1 MLLVKAIHNHES
13 RWFSLLAFLVL
24 TGMLDVIEI
33 KARLNVVRNNMA
45 LEDLDSSQPT
55 HGAKKTGER
64 EKRPVCIVTG
74 GSLGIGYA
82 VCKVFSQ
89 NGYDVVNLDIRDFEQ
104 PLLNS
109 LWKPCDVSVVSNIEL
124 SIREV
129 LAMYG
134 RIDALVCNAGIHVSA
149 TIEETDEVLLDKVI
163 NLNIKGA
170 YGAIKS
176 CLPTMKAQGS
186 GAIVVMGSDQSF
198 VGKRNSFAYGL
209 SKGALASVAKT
220 TALDY
225 ASYNIRVNAV
235 CPGTIE
241 TPLFHNAIDNYVAR
255 SGANKDEVVAE
266 EAAAQPIGR
275 LGQPEDVAELTYF
288 LCSSKASF
296 ITGSLYAV
304 DGGYTTQ

>member
-1 MLLVKAIHNHES
+1 MRQTSSPEP
-13 RWFSLLAFLVL
+13 VL
-24 TGMLDVIEI
+24 PNVI
-33 KARLNVVRNNMA
+33 
-45 LEDLDSSQPT
+45 
-55 HGAKKTGER
+55 
-64 EKRPVCIVTG
+64 
-74 GSLGIGYA
+74 
-82 VCKVFSQ
+82 
-89 NGYDVVNLDIRDFEQ
+89 
-104 PLLNS
+104 
-109 LWKPCDVSVVSNIEL
+109 WKQCDVSVVRDIEAAVN
-124 SIREV
+124 EV
-129 LAMYG
+129 ISSYQ

-149 TIEETDEVLLDKVI
+149 TIEDTDEALLDKVL
-163 NLNIKGA
+163 NLNVKGA

-176 CLPTMKAQGS
+176 CLPAMKEQGS

-198 VGKRNSFAYGL
+198 IGKRNSFAYGV
-209 SKGALASVAKT
+209 SKGALASMAKT

-225 ASYNIRVNAV
+225 APYNIRVNAV

-255 SGANKDEVVAE
+255 SGADKNEVVAE

-304 DGGYTTQ
+304 DGGYTAQ

>member
-1 MLLVKAIHNHES
+1 
-13 RWFSLLAFLVL
+13 
-24 TGMLDVIEI
+24 MLDVIEI

-55 HGAKKTGER
+55 HGAKKIGER

-149 TIEETDEVLLDKVI
+149 TIEETDEVMLDKVI

-266 EAAAQPIGR
+266 EASAQPIGR

>member
-1 MLLVKAIHNHES
+1 M
-13 RWFSLLAFLVL
+13 
-24 TGMLDVIEI
+24 
-33 KARLNVVRNNMA
+33 
-45 LEDLDSSQPT
+45 
-55 HGAKKTGER
+55 
-64 EKRPVCIVTG
+64 
-74 GSLGIGYA
+74 GIGFA
-82 VCKVFSQ
+82 VCKLFSQ
-89 NGYDVVNLDIRDFEQ
+89 NGYQVINLDIRDFEQ
-104 PLLNS
+104 VLPNVI
-109 LWKPCDVSVVSNIEL
+109 WKPCDVSVVRDIEAAVNEII
-124 SIREV
+124 SS
-129 LAMYG
+129 YQ

-149 TIEETDEVLLDKVI
+149 TIEDTDEALLDKVL
-163 NLNIKGA
+163 NLNVKGA

-176 CLPTMKAQGS
+176 CLPTMKEQGS

-198 VGKRNSFAYGL
+198 VGKRNSFAYGV
-209 SKGALASVAKT
+209 SKGALASMAKT

-225 ASYNIRVNAV
+225 APYNIRVNAV

-255 SGANKDEVVAE
+255 SGADKNEVVAE

-304 DGGYTTQ
+304 DGGYTAQ

>member
-1 MLLVKAIHNHES
+1 MTKFTCFYLSHWHAY
-13 RWFSLLAFLVL
+13 A
-24 TGMLDVIEI
+24 TEI
-33 KARLNVVRNNMA
+33 KVRQNVVHNNMA
-45 LEDLDSSQPT
+45 SGNSDSTNAAINS
-55 HGAKKTGER
+55 ASNKSER
-64 EKRPVCIVTG
+64 HHRPVCIVTG

-82 VCKVFSQ
+82 VCKLFSQ
-89 NGYDVVNLDIRDFEQ
+89 NGYNVINLDIRDFEQ
-104 PLLNS
+104 PLS
-109 LWKPCDVSVVSNIEL
+109 HCLWKPCDVSVVRNIES
-124 SIREV
+124 SISEV
-129 LAMYG
+129 LAAYK

-149 TIEETDEVLLDKVI
+149 TIEDTDEALLDKVI

-176 CLPTMKAQGS
+176 CLPTMKTQNS

-198 VGKRNSFAYGL
+198 VGKRNSFAYGV
-209 SKGALASVAKT
+209 SKGALASMAKT

-225 ASYNIRVNAV
+225 ATYNIRVNAV

-255 SGANKDEVVAE
+255 SGANKDDVVAE

-275 LGQPEDVAELTYF
+275 LGQPDDVAELTYF

-296 ITGSLYAV
+296 ITGSLYAI
-304 DGGYTTQ
+304 DGGYTAQ

>member
-1 MLLVKAIHNHES
+1 MNPES
-13 RWFSLLAFLVL
+13 
-24 TGMLDVIEI
+24 
-33 KARLNVVRNNMA
+33 
-45 LEDLDSSQPT
+45 
-55 HGAKKTGER
+55 AKKNL
-64 EKRPVCIVTG
+64 KHSSDDAQIPVCIVTG
-74 GSLGIGYA
+74 GSLGIGFA
-82 VCKVFSQ
+82 VCKLFSQ
-89 NGYDVVNLDIRDFEQ
+89 NGYQVINLDIRDFEQ
-104 PLLNS
+104 VLPNVI
-109 LWKPCDVSVVSNIEL
+109 WKPCDVSVVRDIEAAVN
-124 SIREV
+124 EV
-129 LAMYG
+129 ISSYQ

-149 TIEETDEVLLDKVI
+149 TIEDTDEALLDKVL
-163 NLNIKGA
+163 NLNVKGA

-176 CLPTMKAQGS
+176 CLPAMKEQGS

-198 VGKRNSFAYGL
+198 IGKRNSFAYGV
-209 SKGALASVAKT
+209 SKGALASMAKT

-225 ASYNIRVNAV
+225 APYNIRVNAV

-255 SGANKDEVVAE
+255 SGADKNEVVAE

-304 DGGYTTQ
+304 DGGYTAQ